1 MAVQTSGAG
10 RSSSVW
16 ARICLVAI
24 GLSAVLVLAGLFWAA
39 IAFAGNPDPTAPDAA
54 RRMSGGAVVIGAGI
68 LVFREGLETILVL
81 AAITASMMG
90 ANAGQ
95 RRPVATGGLIGFA
108 ASIASW
114 FVVVGILNSVR
125 APELQVQAATGLVA
139 VVVLLVVMNWF
150 FHKLYWTGWI
160 QTHNRAKR
168 RLSLP
173 GSARQ
178 RLLLGLGLVGFASV
192 YREGFEVVLFLQT
205 LRLQS
210 SAWTVF
216 LGVLVGL
223 YLTAAVGVLTFVIHR
238 RLPYKRMLT
247 LTGVML
253 GAVLLVMVGEEINE
267 LQLAGWMTTTSLP
280 FGIQFPAW
288 MGTWFS
294 LFANWETLA
303 AMALSAAFV
312 IGSYYLANYLKVR
325 RPRRDGE
332 RPAARP
338 ATAPARES

>member
-1 MAVQTSGAG
+1 MDASRRRTSRTVWGRIFLAG
-10 RSSSVW
+10 
-16 ARICLVAI
+16 VA
-24 GLSAVLVLAGLFWAA
+24 LSAILVLACLIWAA
-39 IAFAGNPDPTAPDAA
+39 LAFAGVPDPTAAGA
-54 RRMSGGAVVIGAGI
+54 TRHMSGGAVVIGTGI

-81 AAITASMMG
+81 AAITASMVG

-95 RRPVATGGLIGFA
+95 RRPVATGGLLGFA
-108 ASIASW
+108 ASVATW
-114 FVVVGILNSVR
+114 FVAVAVLNSVH

-139 VVVLLVVMNWF
+139 VIVLLVVMNWF
-150 FHKLYWTGWI
+150 FHKFYWTGWI

-192 YREGFEVVLFLQT
+192 YREGFEVVLLLQT

-223 YLTAAVGVLTFVIHR
+223 YLTAAVGALTFVVHR
-238 RLPYKRMLT
+238 HLPYKRMLT

-267 LQLAGWMTTTSLP
+267 LQLARWMTTTALP
-280 FGIQFPAW
+280 FGIRFPGW

-294 LFANWETLA
+294 LFANWETLIG
-303 AMALSAAFV
+303 MALAATFV

-325 RPRRDGE
+325 RPRGRGE
-332 RPAARP
+332 RPAVRP
-338 ATAPARES
+338 VSAPARES

>member
-1 MAVQTSGAG
+1 MALRTFGETTTRPVWG
-10 RSSSVW
+10 RIS
-16 ARICLVAI
+16 LVAI
-24 GLSAVLVLAGLFWAA
+24 GLSALLVLAGLIWAGLL
-39 IAFAGNPDPTAPDAA
+39 FAGDPDPTAPGAA
-54 RRMSGGAVVIGAGI
+54 HHMSGGAVIIGAGI

-81 AAITASMMG
+81 AAITASMVG

-95 RRPVATGGLIGFA
+95 RRPVATGGLLGFT
-108 ASIASW
+108 ASVATW
-114 FVVVGILNSVR
+114 FIVVAILNAVD

-139 VVVLLVVMNWF
+139 VIVLLVVMNWF
-150 FHKLYWTGWI
+150 FHKFYWTGWI
-160 QTHNRAKR
+160 QTQNRAKR

-205 LRLQS
+205 MRLQS

-223 YLTAAVGVLTFVIHR
+223 YLTGAVGMLTFVIHH

-253 GAVLLVMVGEEINE
+253 GAVLLVMVGEEIQE
-267 LQLAGWMTTTSLP
+267 LQLAGWMTSTALP
-280 FGIQFPAW
+280 FGIRFPAW

-303 AMALSAAFV
+303 GMALAATFV

-325 RPRRDGE
+325 RPQARGE
-332 RPAARP
+332 QPAIRA
-338 ATAPARES
+338 AAAPARES

>member
-1 MAVQTSGAG
+1 MRIGTPAK
-10 RSSSVW
+10 RSRSAWRS
-16 ARICLVAI
+16 I
-24 GLSAVLVLAGLFWAA
+24 GLGSVGASTVLVLAGLIWAA
-39 IAFAGNPDPTAPDAA
+39 LAFAGNPDPTAAGEA
-54 RRMSGGAVVIGAGI
+54 HRMSGGAVVIGAGI

-81 AAITASMMG
+81 AAITASMVG
-90 ANAGQ
+90 TNAGQ
-95 RRPVATGGLIGFA
+95 RRPIATGGLLGFT

-114 FVVVGILNSVR
+114 FVVVAILNAVN
-125 APELQVQAATGLVA
+125 APELQIQAATGLVA

-173 GSARQ
+173 GSRRQ

-210 SAWTVF
+210 SAWTVL
-216 LGVLVGL
+216 LGILIGL
-223 YLTAAVGVLTFVIHR
+223 YLTATVGVLTFVVHR

-253 GAVLLVMVGEEINE
+253 GAVLLVMVGEEISE
-267 LQLAGWMTTTSLP
+267 LQQAGWMTTTLLP
-280 FGIQFPAW
+280 FGIRFPAW

-294 LFANWETLA
+294 LFANWETLV
-303 AMALSAAFV
+303 AMACSAVFV
-312 IGSYYLANYLKVR
+312 IGSYYLANYVKVR
-325 RPRRDGE
+325 RPRARGE
-332 RPAARP
+332 RPAVRP
-338 ATAPARES
+338 DAAPARQS